1 MIHLI
6 FQTKKE
12 HNITTITKK
21 KVINLHL
28 LNIKI
33 QRTIKQTLIMH
44 LFCNT
49 FFPLLTYDAKINRNF
64 LSIK

>member
-1 MIHLI
+1 MYL
-6 FQTKKE
+6 F
-12 HNITTITKK
+12 
-21 KVINLHL
+21 
-28 LNIKI
+28 NIKI

-49 FFPLLTYDAKINRNF
+49 FFALLTYDAKINRNF